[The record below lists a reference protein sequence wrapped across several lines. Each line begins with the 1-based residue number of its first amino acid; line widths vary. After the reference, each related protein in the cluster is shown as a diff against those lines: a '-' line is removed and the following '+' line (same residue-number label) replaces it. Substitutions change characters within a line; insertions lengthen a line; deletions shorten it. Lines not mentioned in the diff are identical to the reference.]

1 MFASLF
7 CCFHH
12 CSKHHITFYFMSC
25 CTLNNNINHEQHN
38 HVVIKSWT
46 KVMNVV
52 VVKLTRFWNTSTS
65 NQIRNKIRVKST
77 HLSNSIHF
85 LNYNTIV
92 DVSFPCVVT
101 FTLFSFIRT
110 RKKKR
115 KKLNLCAPVIFAV
128 FVLCFFQKR
137 LFFWF
142 PQNFQTFAERKN
154 ESRETL
160 LFQMD
165 VHFH

>member
-101 FTLFSFIRT
+101 FTLCQE
-110 RKKKR
+110 KKEE
-115 KKLNLCAPVIFAV
+115 KKQLNLFVPVIFAGFALV
-128 FVLCFFQKR
+128 FFQKNY
-137 LFFWF
+137 FSSS
-142 PQNFQTFAERKN
+142 QKTF
-154 ESRETL
+154 
-160 LFQMD
+160 
-165 VHFH
+165 